1 MDGNMSND
9 NDDFHVKALSN
20 DEIEKIALNVRLA
33 TGTGN
38 QVKADIFHIIRQL
51 SLPGRPLAGLRLEI
65 VPDVQMG
72 RDYALAFVDD
82 RLLKIRSSVHSGAEL
97 GNPRDVMTLAHEIG
111 HFILG
116 HGGLPKHRVAAGNR
130 KEHYIQPMNSAEHQA
145 GFFGAALL
153 MLRSHVREM
162 KCADDVANEMG
173 VSLEAATIRFQQ
185 VAPKVTPQD
194 ILEKIQGL
202 RQSTGK
208 SGYNRN
214 IKTVLSIE
222 QRAKLAWE
230 LAWELAD
237 KSPNDHSSEYRS
249 VDAHYTIRW
258 SRFQKSQP
266 GGWRLDGDKIVPW
279 ESEV

>member
-1 MDGNMSND
+1 MDVNMSND

-38 QVKADIFHIIRQL
+38 QIKADIFHIIRQL

-82 RLLKIRSSVHSGAEL
+82 RLLKMRSSVHNGAEL

-185 VAPKVTPQD
+185 VAPRNTPPD
-194 ILEKIQGL
+194 LLEKIQDLKRATSG
-202 RQSTGK
+202 

-214 IKTVLSIE
+214 IKSVLSIE
-222 QRAKLAWE
+222 QQAKIEWE
-230 LAWELAD
+230 LAKAVPDEI
-237 KSPNDHSSEYRS
+237 PSEYRC
-249 VDAHYTIRW
+249 VDEKWVIRW
-258 SRFQKSQP
+258 SRFQKSLP
-266 GGWRLDGDKIVPW
+266 GGWRLERGKIVPW
-279 ESEV
+279 ESEH